1 VVAGCSVD
9 QLPDDVAV
17 PGVPGCLL
25 DHVDEH
31 PPHRHGVAEPRCP
44 GGVEVDVGDDLIG
57 RGPGP
62 TIERND
68 VIGGLVRLDPQVS
81 VLVVFIERER
91 SVSRPKVWQN
101 QPYSTDARF
110 LTRPSRLVPDGVI
123 GRRRSASSS
132 PSSFHRITS
141 GADQD
146 WYADSPSR
154 CQ

>member
-1 VVAGCSVD
+1 VVAGCAVD
-9 QLPDDVAV
+9 QLPDDVDV
-17 PGVPGCLL
+17 PGVAGCLL

-81 VLVVFIERER
+81 VVVVFIERER
-91 SVSRPKVWQN
+91 LGLPPEGLAEPAV
-101 QPYSTDARF
+101 
-110 LTRPSRLVPDGVI
+110 LDGREVFDQVEQV
-123 GRRRSASSS
+123 GALRCHRSA
-132 PSSFHRITS
+132 
-141 GADQD
+141 
-146 WYADSPSR
+146 
-154 CQ
+154 